1 MSDEDERMSDRGKR
15 WATELDEEDTENSKS
30 DTTDESDESSNQWV
44 SADSVKSEYPA
55 RQFYL
60 NDELIERLDDEY
72 KRLQYVADFDFGK
85 DRHYYPAVVLAG
97 LEALEEREG
106 DEFRELL
113 ERLE

>member
-1 MSDEDERMSDRGKR
+1 MNRDDDDVKERMAGRFEGD
-15 WATELDEEDTENSKS
+15 DENSKS
-30 DTTDESDESSNQWV
+30 ETSSDSSESSDKWV

-60 NDELIERLDDEY
+60 NDELIDRLDDEY

-97 LEALEEREG
+97 LEALEDKEG

>member
-1 MSDEDERMSDRGKR
+1 MTDDRMTDRGKR
-15 WATELDEEDTENSKS
+15 WATELDED
-30 DTTDESDESSNQWV
+30 DESSKSGESDDRSDSSDSSDNWV

-60 NDELIERLDDEY
+60 NPELVDRLDDEY

-85 DRHYYPAVVLAG
+85 DRHFYPAVVLAG
-97 LEALEEREG
+97 LEALEDMEG
-106 DEFRELL
+106 EEFQELL